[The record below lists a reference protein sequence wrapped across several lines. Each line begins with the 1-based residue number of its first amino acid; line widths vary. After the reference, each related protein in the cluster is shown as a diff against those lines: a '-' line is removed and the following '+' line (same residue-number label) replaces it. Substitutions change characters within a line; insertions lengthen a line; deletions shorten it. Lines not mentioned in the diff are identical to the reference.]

1 MKQEH
6 KTYEEALHEL
16 EAIVD
21 KMENNQLG
29 LDELTSQ
36 LKHAQQLIKLCKDR
50 LTKPTRRSAGYSR
63 KATKLKPKYPQVTK
77 DAGQN
82 KRKNNRYQEKL

>member
-50 LTKPTRRSAGYSR
+50 LTKTDTEIRRILEKGDKTETEISPSNKVRRS
-63 KATKLKPKYPQVTK
+63 K
-77 DAGQN
+77 
-82 KRKNNRYQEKL
+82 QEE

>member
-50 LTKPTRRSAGYSR
+50 LTKTDTEIHRILEKGDKTETEISPSNKGRRSE
-63 KATKLKPKYPQVTK
+63 
-77 DAGQN
+77 
-82 KRKNNRYQEKL
+82 QEEE

>member
-36 LKHAQQLIKLCKDR
+36 LKHTQQLIKLCKDR
-50 LTKPTRRSAGYSR
+50 LTKTDTEIRRILEKGDKNETEISPSNKGRRSE
-63 KATKLKPKYPQVTK
+63 
-77 DAGQN
+77 
-82 KRKNNRYQEKL
+82 QEEE

>member
-50 LTKPTRRSAGYSR
+50 LTKTDTEIRRILEKGDKSETEISPSNKGRRSE
-63 KATKLKPKYPQVTK
+63 
-77 DAGQN
+77 
-82 KRKNNRYQEKL
+82 QEEE

>member
-50 LTKPTRRSAGYSR
+50 LTKTDTEIRRILEKGDKTETEISPSNKGRRSE
-63 KATKLKPKYPQVTK
+63 
-77 DAGQN
+77 
-82 KRKNNRYQEKL
+82 QEEE

>member
-36 LKHAQQLIKLCKDR
+36 LKYAQQLIKLCKDR
-50 LTKPTRRSAGYSR
+50 LTKTDTEIRRILEKGDKTETEISQSNKVRRSE
-63 KATKLKPKYPQVTK
+63 
-77 DAGQN
+77 
-82 KRKNNRYQEKL
+82 QEE

>member
-50 LTKPTRRSAGYSR
+50 LTKTDTEIRRILEKGDKSEAAISPNDKVHR
-63 KATKLKPKYPQVTK
+63 SE
-77 DAGQN
+77 
-82 KRKNNRYQEKL
+82 QEEE

>member
-1 MKQEH
+1 MKQGH

-21 KMENNQLG
+21 KMKNNQLG

-50 LTKPTRRSAGYSR
+50 LTKTDTEIRRILEKGDKTETEISPSNKGRRSE
-63 KATKLKPKYPQVTK
+63 
-77 DAGQN
+77 
-82 KRKNNRYQEKL
+82 QEEE

>member
-50 LTKPTRRSAGYSR
+50 LTKTDTEIRRILEKGDKTETEISPSNKERRSE
-63 KATKLKPKYPQVTK
+63 
-77 DAGQN
+77 
-82 KRKNNRYQEKL
+82 QEEE

>member
-50 LTKPTRRSAGYSR
+50 LTKTDTEIRRILEKGDKSETAISPNDKVR
-63 KATKLKPKYPQVTK
+63 RTEQ
-77 DAGQN
+77 
-82 KRKNNRYQEKL
+82 QEE

>member
-50 LTKPTRRSAGYSR
+50 LTKTDAEIRRILEKGDKTETEISPSNKGRRSE
-63 KATKLKPKYPQVTK
+63 
-77 DAGQN
+77 
-82 KRKNNRYQEKL
+82 QEEE

>member
-50 LTKPTRRSAGYSR
+50 LTKTDTEIRRILEKGDKTETEISPS
-63 KATKLKPKYPQVTK
+63 
-77 DAGQN
+77 N
-82 KRKNNRYQEKL
+82 KGRRTEQEEE

>member
-50 LTKPTRRSAGYSR
+50 LTKTDTEIRRILEKGDKTETEISQSNKGRRSE
-63 KATKLKPKYPQVTK
+63 
-77 DAGQN
+77 
-82 KRKNNRYQEKL
+82 QEEE

>member
-50 LTKPTRRSAGYSR
+50 LTKTDTEIRRILEKGDKSETEISPSNKGRRSE
-63 KATKLKPKYPQVTK
+63 Q
-77 DAGQN
+77 
-82 KRKNNRYQEKL
+82 QEE

>member
-50 LTKPTRRSAGYSR
+50 LTKTDTEIRRILEKGDKTETEISPS
-63 KATKLKPKYPQVTK
+63 
-77 DAGQN
+77 N
-82 KRKNNRYQEKL
+82 KVCRTEQQEE

>member
-21 KMENNQLG
+21 KMENNQMG

-50 LTKPTRRSAGYSR
+50 LTKTDTEIRRILEKGDKTETEISPSNKGRRSE
-63 KATKLKPKYPQVTK
+63 Q
-77 DAGQN
+77 
-82 KRKNNRYQEKL
+82 QEE

>member
-50 LTKPTRRSAGYSR
+50 LTKTDTEIRRILEKGDKTETEISPSNKGRRSE
-63 KATKLKPKYPQVTK
+63 Q
-77 DAGQN
+77 
-82 KRKNNRYQEKL
+82 QEE

>member
-50 LTKPTRRSAGYSR
+50 LTKTDTEIRRILEKGDKTETAISPNDKVHRSE
-63 KATKLKPKYPQVTK
+63 
-77 DAGQN
+77 
-82 KRKNNRYQEKL
+82 QEEE

>member
-50 LTKPTRRSAGYSR
+50 LTKTDTEIRRILEKGDKTETEISPS
-63 KATKLKPKYPQVTK
+63 
-77 DAGQN
+77 N
-82 KRKNNRYQEKL
+82 KGRRTEQQEE

>member
-36 LKHAQQLIKLCKDR
+36 LKHAQQLIKLCKGR
-50 LTKPTRRSAGYSR
+50 LTKTDTEIRRILEKGDKTETEISPSNKGRRSE
-63 KATKLKPKYPQVTK
+63 
-77 DAGQN
+77 
-82 KRKNNRYQEKL
+82 QEEE